1 MSLGSGKNFKSPQ
14 EEDIKTARQLCYPRS
29 VIERLKKEP
38 DPVKRQRILT
48 SARNGNYKWVIWND
62 GSRSIFIKCPM
73 SICDDLDILTNKSNY
88 FEIASQNQKR
98 KKSKLIFIPYADS

>member
-48 SARNGNYKWVIWND
+48 SARNGIYK
-62 GSRSIFIKCPM
+62 
-73 SICDDLDILTNKSNY
+73 
-88 FEIASQNQKR
+88 
-98 KKSKLIFIPYADS
+98 